1 MDTDIR
7 DEIERSFDDGPP
19 LAAADD
25 LLARGRRALR
35 RRRLAEAG
43 AVLAT
48 AVVVIGGAA
57 IATGGHQP
65 DSAQPMA
72 PNATTAPT
80 PTPAP
85 EPSDSALFPDFP
97 PPPGAEPVLDRSLT
111 ADWPIEIRADGLHV
125 RPSLRIL
132 RQVDDPWDQRARGGW
147 SVAVVYR
154 DGRGPVIWWAGNADP
169 DLGGGSAS
177 IPAKYARTS
186 SFTGWVDTQRPVAG
200 DPSPTVDPPGDW
212 PGITNLDLVRFAG
225 PGERLEP
232 LDAVTLVAQRPH
244 PDLPA
249 SWAGDSDRSAVAEVE
264 FEGTRYYV
272 LARELRGDPS
282 PQYIAVQA
290 DRGGR
295 TLDDFL
301 ELARERY
308 AEGGG
313 GLL

>member
-7 DEIERSFDDGPP
+7 DEIERSFGDGPP

-25 LLARGRRALR
+25 LLVRGRRALR
-35 RRRLAEAG
+35 RRRLAETG

-65 DSAQPMA
+65 DAAQPMA
-72 PNATTAPT
+72 PSATTAPT
-80 PTPAP
+80 PTP
-85 EPSDSALFPDFP
+85 EPSASALFPDFP
-97 PPPGAEPVLDRSLT
+97 PPPGAEPVPDRSLT
-111 ADWPIEIRADGLHV
+111 ADWPLEIRADGLHV

-132 RQVDDPWDQRARGGW
+132 RQVDDPWDERARGGW

-154 DGRGPVIWWAGNADP
+154 DGRGPLIWWAGNADA

-177 IPAKYARTS
+177 IPAKYARTE
-186 SFTGWVDTQRPVAG
+186 SFASWVEAQRPVTG
-200 DPSPTVDPPGDW
+200 DPSPTADPPGDW
-212 PGITNLDLVRFAG
+212 PGITNLDLVRFADS
-225 PGERLEP
+225 GERLEP
-232 LDAVTLVAQRPH
+232 LDAVTLLEQRPH

-249 SWAGDSDRSAVAEVE
+249 TWAGDSDRSAVAEVE

-272 LARELRGDPS
+272 LGRQLTGDAE
-282 PQYIAVQA
+282 PQFITVKAE
-290 DRGGR
+290 RGGA

-301 ELARERY
+301 RFARERY